1 MGESISLRSTM
12 DNMKINKNIFNSK
25 PDNDRI
31 QVELDS
37 YDVLQKL
44 DIPFTGIDH
53 EEAMTMEDLQLVEKV
68 LDVKVSKNLLLCNT
82 QKTKFYMLIMPGD
95 KKFLTKNLSQ
105 QINSA
110 RLSFADGA
118 YMEQFLNITPGSL
131 SIFGL
136 MHDKDNNVQL
146 VIDKDVLENEYFGC
160 HPCINT
166 STLKIKTSD
175 IMNVFLPL
183 TNHEPI
189 MVEL

>member
-1 MGESISLRSTM
+1 M

>member
-1 MGESISLRSTM
+1 M
-12 DNMKINKNIFNSK
+12 DNIKINKNIFNTK
-25 PDNDRI
+25 PDDDRI
-31 QVELDS
+31 QVELDT

-53 EEAMTMEDLQLVEKV
+53 EEAKTMEDLQLVEKV

-110 RLSFADGA
+110 RLSFADGV
-118 YMEQFLNITPGSL
+118 YMEQLLNITPGSL

-175 IMNVFLPL
+175 IINVFLPL
-183 TNHEPI
+183 TNHEPM

>member
-1 MGESISLRSTM
+1 M
-12 DNMKINKNIFNSK
+12 DNIKINKNIFNAK

-31 QVELDS
+31 QVELDT
-37 YDVLQKL
+37 YDLLQNL
-44 DIPFTGIDH
+44 GIPFTGIDH
-53 EEAMTMEDLQLVEKV
+53 EVAMTMEDLQAVKKV

-95 KKFLTKNLSQ
+95 KRFLTKNLSK

-110 RLSFADGA
+110 RLSFADGT

-136 MHDKDNNVQL
+136 IHDKDNNVQL
-146 VIDKDVLENEYFGC
+146 VIDKDVLEHEYFGC

-175 IMNVFLPL
+175 IMNIFLPL

-189 MVEL
+189 IVEL

>member
-1 MGESISLRSTM
+1 M
-12 DNMKINKNIFNSK
+12 DNIKINKNIFNSK
-25 PDNDRI
+25 PDDDRI
-31 QVELDS
+31 QVELDT

>member
-1 MGESISLRSTM
+1 M

-25 PDNDRI
+25 PDDDRI
-31 QVELDS
+31 QVELDT
-37 YDVLQKL
+37 YDMLQKL

-53 EEAMTMEDLQLVEKV
+53 EEAKTMEGLQLVEKV

-110 RLSFADGA
+110 RLSFADGV
-118 YMEQFLNITPGSL
+118 YMEQLLNITPGSL

-175 IMNVFLPL
+175 IINVFLPL

>member
-1 MGESISLRSTM
+1 M
-12 DNMKINKNIFNSK
+12 DNIKINKNIFNSK
-25 PDNDRI
+25 PDDDRI
-31 QVELDS
+31 QVELDT
-37 YDVLQKL
+37 YNVLQKL
-44 DIPFTGIDH
+44 DIPFTGVDH
-53 EEAMTMEDLQLVEKV
+53 EEAMTMEDLHAVENV

-82 QKTKFYMLIMPGD
+82 QKTKFYMLVMPAD

-110 RLSFADGA
+110 RLSFADGV
-118 YMEQFLNITPGSL
+118 YMEKFLNITPGSL

-136 MHDKDNNVQL
+136 MYDKDNNVQL
-146 VIDKDVLENEYFGC
+146 VIDKDVLENEHFGC

-175 IMNVFLPL
+175 IMSVFLSL